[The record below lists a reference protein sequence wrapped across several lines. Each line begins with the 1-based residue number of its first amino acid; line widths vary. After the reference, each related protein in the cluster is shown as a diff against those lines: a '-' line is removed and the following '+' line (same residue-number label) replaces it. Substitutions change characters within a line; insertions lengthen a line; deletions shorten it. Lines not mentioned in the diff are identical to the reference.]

1 MRQTCSRYVIQK
13 LTVNPCILWVVVQN
27 SGGSMSSAIECNLY
41 RSIQAILKELDCP
54 SQAASTCNR
63 GMLRW
68 TLHKRIENNPSHCVS
83 LLRVL
88 VKELERVER
97 VDYKSRIIPLLH
109 MSAYVVLQSVH
120 IPEDLYERMYIS
132 IKKLITLPEPY
143 CTVSLAYA
151 QIMKME
157 MGTPGLLYQRRL
169 ITEQSLKN
177 NSYTLQEKV
186 FVFADPAVF
195 PESLVSA
202 VRADVEFTSPNCGV
216 EGHMQRAVLH
226 CLQATLGRH
235 CHGPRLAQALEGC
248 GVRLRKHFQEV
259 VTAVEES
266 VEAVSCDPG
275 HQRTRLQQTYTDIMN
290 AAKQDPSA
298 SGEMCGV
305 PLPCP
310 EISFN
315 SWKQEEQIWN
325 ELVNFALMISPCE
338 RSFDDDEMEERRGSI
353 MSNDSGIEGDLPAA
367 ELSTLSLEPE
377 GASDAQSEQR
387 HSSQFIRWNCVR
399 RMKLS
404 DRMALVRES
413 VRATSRSD
421 PFPHEERNHTGRV
434 LIMGDDRALGRL
446 AKTYLSIRKREARH
460 LLLTKRL
467 NLEMYYIPVSNDPVL
482 VSSEEDSTTA
492 QDNKLTLARFL
503 GSVDPWYDCNIN
515 SLGAMMLK
523 LANMSSSTKGASE
536 PSPFLADIISY
547 YIRTA
552 FQPVHLP
559 IYSIKITFSKLNAS
573 PVEDVFVSHVQMDF
587 PEFKSL
593 KASLKGSLRH
603 KRATQLF
610 RGAVVA
616 VNYTKASLSKRE
628 VDTGITLRTCSV
640 VIGAAPSSGTK
651 DLNSLSV
658 TFNDL
663 FPRPCMVSA
672 IRTNNIKIQSLEKR
686 PLTVCLDKDSRR
698 TFSDVQ
704 SIEITP
710 CLDPGYCLQ
719 KSAKS
724 KHTLE
729 EEEEES
735 ALSKYMS
742 RTLTLPINTFSGVIH

>member
-1 MRQTCSRYVIQK
+1 
-13 LTVNPCILWVVVQN
+13 
-27 SGGSMSSAIECNLY
+27 MSSAIECNLY
-41 RSIQAILKELDCP
+41 RSIQAILRELDAPC
-54 SQAASTCNR
+54 QGASACNR

-83 LLRVL
+83 LLKVL
-88 VKELERVER
+88 IKELEKVER
-97 VDYKSRIIPLLH
+97 VDSKTRIIPLLH
-109 MSAYVVLQSVH
+109 ILAYVVLQSVH
-120 IPEDLYERMYIS
+120 IPEDLFERMYVS

-151 QIMKME
+151 RIMKME

-169 ITEQSLKN
+169 IAEQSLKN
-177 NSYTLQEKV
+177 DSFTLQERV

-202 VRADVEFTSPNCGV
+202 VRADVEFTAPNCGM
-216 EGHMQRAVLH
+216 ESHMQRVVLH
-226 CLQATLGRH
+226 SLQATLGRH
-235 CHGPRLAQALEGC
+235 CNGPRLSQALEDC
-248 GVRLRKHFQEV
+248 GTRVRRHFQEV
-259 VTAVEES
+259 VSAVEES
-266 VEAVSCDPG
+266 MEAATSDPS
-275 HQRTRLQQTYTDIMN
+275 HHRTQLQHIYTDIMA
-290 AAKQDPSA
+290 AAKQDPTA
-298 SGEMCGV
+298 SGEVCGV

-310 EISFN
+310 EITFN
-315 SWKQEEQIWN
+315 IWKQEEQIWN
-325 ELVNFALMISPCE
+325 ELVNFALMISPSE
-338 RSFDDDEMEERRGSI
+338 RSFDEDDLEERRGSI
-353 MSNDSGIEGDLPAA
+353 MSNDSGIEGDLPMA
-367 ELSTLSLEPE
+367 ELSALSLEPGPGPPE
-377 GASDAQSEQR
+377 TQNEQR
-387 HSSQFIRWNCVR
+387 RKSPQFIRWNCVR
-399 RMKLS
+399 KMKVA

-413 VRATSRSD
+413 VRVSSRSD
-421 PFPHEERNHTGRV
+421 PFPREERNLVGRV
-434 LIMGDDRALGRL
+434 LVMGDDQALGRL
-446 AKTYLSIRKREARH
+446 AKAYLSIRKRESKH

-467 NLEMYYIPVSNDPVL
+467 NLEMYYIPVSNEPTVAL
-482 VSSEEDSTTA
+482 SGEEMTTA
-492 QDNKLTLARFL
+492 QESKLTLARFL

-523 LANMSSSTKGASE
+523 LANMSRSSKGPSE

-559 IYSIKITFSKLNAS
+559 IYSIKITFSKLSTS

-593 KASLKGSLRH
+593 RASMKGSLRH

-610 RGAVVA
+610 SGAAVA

-628 VDTGITLRTCSV
+628 VDTGITLRTCGV
-640 VIGAAPSSGTK
+640 VISVAPPGGAK

-663 FPRPCMVSA
+663 IPRPCNASA
-672 IRTNNIKIQSLEKR
+672 IRANNLKIQVLEKR
-686 PLTVCLDKDSRR
+686 PLILCLDKDSRR
-698 TFSDVQ
+698 VFSDIQ
-704 SIEITP
+704 SVEITP

-719 KSAKS
+719 SAKS

-729 EEEEES
+729 EEKES

-742 RTLTLPINTFSGVIH
+742 RTLTLPINTFSGVVH